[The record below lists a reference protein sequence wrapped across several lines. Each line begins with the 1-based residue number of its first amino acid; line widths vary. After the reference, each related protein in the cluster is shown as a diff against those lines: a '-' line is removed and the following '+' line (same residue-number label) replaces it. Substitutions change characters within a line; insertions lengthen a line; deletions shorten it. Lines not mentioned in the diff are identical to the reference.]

1 MKGSFQIARF
11 FGIPVEVHWTFGL
24 IVLWIL
30 YVVYDKT
37 GQFDP
42 QMLFWQTLFV
52 LSIFFCVMLHEFGHA
67 LTARKY
73 GVKTLDIILSPI
85 GGVARLDRMPEK
97 PLQEFWVALA
107 GPLVNVG
114 IILLLSVYVLL
125 QGDIKK
131 SQFLDLL
138 YLVVNPQ
145 SNTFAAGLSQ
155 FDYYVVGLIGLNAA
169 LALFNLLPAF
179 PLDGGRIFRALLSM
193 RLNRLQATRI
203 AARTGQLLAIVLGLY
218 GIANGNIITAM
229 IGVFVFSTA
238 AGEYNYVKME
248 DTLSKTTVNDLV
260 RTSYTLVP
268 DSWHIPEMLQLI
280 PHGLEKYFI
289 VWDEYQGKPTGWVSD
304 KILFEASKDD
314 NVSDLTEIGVIQQL
328 GVIEVQASDSLIQAF
343 NLMRT
348 HQIPILLVKKEQ
360 ELVGVLDREMVEQ
373 FIKMSRSLAKRP

>member
-1 MKGSFQIARF
+1 
-11 FGIPVEVHWTFGL
+11 
-24 IVLWIL
+24 
-30 YVVYDKT
+30 
-37 GQFDP
+37 
-42 QMLFWQTLFV
+42 
-52 LSIFFCVMLHEFGHA
+52 
-67 LTARKY
+67 
-73 GVKTLDIILSPI
+73 
-85 GGVARLDRMPEK
+85 MPEK

-114 IILLLSVYVLL
+114 IILLLSFYIIL

-155 FDYYVVGLIGLNAA
+155 FDYYIVGLIGLNAA

-203 AARTGQLLAIVLGLY
+203 AARIGQLLAIVLGLY
-218 GIANGNIITAM
+218 GIANGNLITAM

-248 DTLSKTTVNDLV
+248 DVLSRTTVNDLV
-260 RTSYTLVP
+260 RTSYTLIP
-268 DSWHIPEMLQLI
+268 DSWHIPKMLQLI
-280 PHGLEKYFI
+280 PHSLEKYFI

-304 KILFEASKDD
+304 KMLFEANKNANLNDSQKMAD
-314 NVSDLTEIGVIQQL
+314 IQNDVL
-328 GVIEVQASDSLIQAF
+328 IEVQSSDTLYGAF
-343 NLMRT
+343 NIMRT
-348 HQIPILLVKKEQ
+348 HQVPILLVKKED
-360 ELVGVLDREMVEQ
+360 ELIGVLDMGMVEQ
-373 FIKMSRSLAKRP
+373 FIQMTKSLK

>member
-248 DTLSKTTVNDLV
+248 DALSRTTVNDLV

-289 VWDEYQGKPTGWVSD
+289 VWDEYQDKPTGWVSD
-304 KILFEASKDD
+304 KMLFEANKNASL
-314 NVSDLTEIGVIQQL
+314 NDLTEIADIQNTTL
-328 GVIEVQASDSLIQAF
+328 VEVQSSDSLHGAF
-343 NLMRT
+343 NVMRT
-348 HQIPILLVKKEQ
+348 HQVPILLVKKED
-360 ELVGVLDREMVEQ
+360 ELIGVLDMGMVDQ
-373 FIKMSRSLAKRP
+373 FIRMTRSLK